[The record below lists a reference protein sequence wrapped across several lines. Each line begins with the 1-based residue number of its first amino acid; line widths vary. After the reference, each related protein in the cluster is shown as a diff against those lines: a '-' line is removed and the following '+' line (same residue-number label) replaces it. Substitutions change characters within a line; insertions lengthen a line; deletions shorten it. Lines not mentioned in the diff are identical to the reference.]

1 MKKSTIKSIALIGL
15 ASVISFSSC
24 SDDDDD
30 TTPSNNNNGGN
41 QVTAPATYE
50 YTRLGQST
58 VNYSGQTSR
67 LDQLGELTTEL
78 KKADAGNSISSAT
91 LLNMFGNTN
100 NPFSQV
106 YPKNIK
112 SKTFSAD
119 TTFFINLMTE
129 MANNSGSTTT
139 ASSGTAGL
147 LTRGNGK
154 TILVDANGR
163 EYTQLIEKGLM
174 GATFYNQVA
183 NNYLTEDKIG
193 SAVNNTDMADTANGK
208 YYTDMEHHFDEAFGY
223 MGFPTDFSSSYSGS
237 GTVRFWGKYSNTADD
252 DIQSNDALM
261 NAYKLGRAAIVA
273 KDYSVLNSQVD
284 IIYNEFDRVIAATAI
299 HYINDVLT
307 DSNTGD
313 RHHHLSEAYAFIRA
327 LRYANIFKR
336 KLSDTEVAELYETKI
351 GSNFYNTTVADLN
364 FIKNKLSTTYNLD
377 AVKDQL

>member
-1 MKKSTIKSIALIGL
+1 MKKVTFKSIALIGL
-15 ASVISFSSC
+15 ASIISFSSC

-50 YTRLGQST
+50 FTRLGQST
-58 VNYSGQTSR
+58 VSYSGQTSR
-67 LDQLGELTTEL
+67 LDQLGELTAEL
-78 KKADAGNSISSAT
+78 KKADAGSSISSAT
-91 LLNMFGNTN
+91 LLNMFANTN

-106 YPKNIK
+106 YPKDIK

-129 MANNSGSTTT
+129 MANNSGNSTT

-147 LTRGNGK
+147 LTRGNGN

-174 GATFYNQVA
+174 GATFYHQVA
-183 NNYLTEDKIG
+183 NTYLTDDRIG
-193 SAVNNTDMADTANGK
+193 SAVNNTDMVDTANGK

-223 MGFPTDFSSSYSGS
+223 MGFPIDFSSSYSGS

-252 DIQSNDALM
+252 NIQSNDALM

-273 KDYSVLNSQVD
+273 KDYTVLNAQAD
-284 IIYNEFDRVIAATAI
+284 IIYDEFDRVIAATAI

-336 KLSDTEVAELYETKI
+336 KLSDTEVTELYDTKI
-351 GSNFYNTTVADLN
+351 GSNFYNTTAADLN
-364 FIKNKLSTTYNLD
+364 FIKDKLSTTYGLD